1 MKHILNNLT
10 EEEKKSIREQHTG
23 GIKIVNENFS
33 KLINA
38 TLGDSKPLVSEQYY
52 PTAEER
58 YAKAGYKEVM
68 KINLPD
74 GTYIGNPDGSATI
87 NSQENLNS
95 VGDIHIYNNN
105 QRTGYVINFNRPSRS
120 GHKNVEIN
128 IRGGNQDTFEGKVYY
143 KDVGYKPSDD
153 SDIKNKETLTNKVA
167 TEGIKNVTTQMI
179 SSPPFKGMYSGY
191 QFGGEFNGTNYQWN
205 CNGVEGFGGVRGML
219 DGQIISETIEN
230 MISSLKLQLTD
241 IQPNSPSVGFY
252 GEYAKFII
260 YLSKDGKVK
269 YLPLK

>member
-33 KLINA
+33 KLIKA

-58 YAKAGYKEVM
+58 YSKAGYKEVM

-120 GHKNVEIN
+120 GYKNVEIN

-143 KDVGYKPSDD
+143 KDVRYKPSDD

-205 CNGVEGFGGVRGML
+205 CNGVEGMSGVRGMV
-219 DGQIISETIEN
+219 DGKITSALVEE
-230 MISSLKLQLTD
+230 MIRGSGKSITD
-241 IQPNSPSVGFY
+241 AKPKSVSVGFY
-252 GEYAKFII
+252 SDNIKFII
-260 YLSKDGKVK
+260 YTTTSNKTKCVN
-269 YLPLK
+269 Y

>member
-10 EEEKKSIREQHTG
+10 EEEKKTIREQHTG

-33 KLINA
+33 KLIKA

-87 NSQENLNS
+87 NSQENLNNA
-95 VGDIHIYNNN
+95 GDIHIYNNN
-105 QRTGYVINFNRPSRS
+105 QRTGYVINFNKPSRS

-167 TEGIKNVTTQMI
+167 TEGIKNVTSQMI
-179 SSPPFKGMYSGY
+179 SSPPFKGEYMGY

-205 CNGVEGFGGVRGML
+205 CNGVEGMGGVRGTVE
-219 DGQIISETIEN
+219 GQIISESVEVMIESTGKS
-230 MISSLKLQLTD
+230 ITD
-241 IQPNSPSVGFY
+241 AKPKSVSVGFY
-252 GEYAKFII
+252 SNNLKFII
-260 YLSKDGKVK
+260 YTTTSNKPKCVNF
-269 YLPLK
+269 